1 MGFHGGESSV
11 EEMGSA
17 DQENE
22 SVASRVSSRN
32 KTTSF
37 AIVILLVVIVLGV
50 SSSQF
55 YSSAPL
61 DFSGSGPV
69 SFSSPVSPLGLRL
82 ILTLSATSIRQYG
95 AIRAWMEVDNTLD
108 QNVSTAL
115 GQIDANISAWNRHDF
130 FCGINI
136 AELLVGF
143 ALFKGYYSFTNISRA
158 GRPLKSAPVVR
169 PSGPTHAYPE
179 RLVCTPMS

>member
-55 YSSAPL
+55 YSSAHL
-61 DFSGSGPV
+61 DFTGSGPV

-82 ILTLSATSIRQYG
+82 ILTLSATSIRQYS
-95 AIRAWMEVDNTLD
+95 AI
-108 QNVSTAL
+108 
-115 GQIDANISAWNRHDF
+115 
-130 FCGINI
+130 
-136 AELLVGF
+136 
-143 ALFKGYYSFTNISRA
+143 
-158 GRPLKSAPVVR
+158 
-169 PSGPTHAYPE
+169 
-179 RLVCTPMS
+179 

>member
-11 EEMGSA
+11 EETGSA

-22 SVASRVSSRN
+22 SAASRVSSRN

-69 SFSSPVSPLGLRL
+69 SFSSPVSLLALR
-82 ILTLSATSIRQYG
+82 IIFTFSATPIRKYG
-95 AIRAWMEVDNTLD
+95 AIRAWMEVDTILD
-108 QNVSTAL
+108 KKVSSQLAQFAPNV
-115 GQIDANISAWNRHDF
+115 
-130 FCGINI
+130 
-136 AELLVGF
+136 
-143 ALFKGYYSFTNISRA
+143 
-158 GRPLKSAPVVR
+158 
-169 PSGPTHAYPE
+169 
-179 RLVCTPMS
+179 